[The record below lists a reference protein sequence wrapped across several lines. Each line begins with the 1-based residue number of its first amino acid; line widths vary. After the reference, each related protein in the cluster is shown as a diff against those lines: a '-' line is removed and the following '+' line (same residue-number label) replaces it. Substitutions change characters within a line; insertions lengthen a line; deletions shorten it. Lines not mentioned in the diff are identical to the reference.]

1 MESIATGEVS
11 FEVDH
16 LDDALTEGW
25 SVLLM
30 GKSHVIEEPGEL
42 ESAHSLSIT
51 PWAGGE
57 RETYVRIV
65 PRKITGR
72 RIRKQFGDA

>member
-1 MESIATGEVS
+1 
-11 FEVDH
+11 
-16 LDDALTEGW
+16 
-25 SVLLM
+25 M